1 MSDTNIYGA
10 KDTVRLPGGNE
21 CEFLV
26 SATGEVAGP
35 LSNHAGMVLKCC
47 SEFRTR
53 DHHAI
58 DLTFRFGIPAEHF
71 DGLRDMISQL
81 VNLGLLVSGTD
92 LLKEIAVSCRHDP
105 APISTIGFVTCN
117 RTLALSRSVESAIDN
132 AIRSGR
138 NPEVVVMDD
147 SDESNGELN
156 REAMQAQAD
165 AAAVDLLYA
174 GRKEKE
180 EFARLLTLRWLVPP
194 EVVRFALFD
203 PEGCN
208 HTVGANRNALLLDT
222 IGSLILSL
230 DDDVMCQTV
239 NCPSPG
245 TGVRFSSRYWQ
256 DFWFYPDRE
265 SALREAQ
272 FVEKDIL
279 GAHEAFLGR
288 GIGDVICDQQAE
300 FDGADIGSQ
309 LLRSRVSGNGRILAT
324 MPGIVGDSGMGY
336 SWPFLMARGETH
348 RRLTASESC
357 YRSALASKEVLKVSD
372 RPTFD
377 VSGLFMTTIIGLD
390 NRDLLPPF
398 MPVYRNEDGIFGAI
412 LAKYFDEEYSVHLP
426 WAALH
431 DAATGRGYWPTSASF
446 PPHICD
452 VLPTCINAHAK
463 PASRSRARR
472 LESLGHYLSELGS
485 LPFPEFEQQM
495 RFFVCQQLSRLI
507 VKFENALQ
515 EHADAPGYWTS
526 DVRQTIEL
534 FQNAI
539 SNPNPTQAAGSDG
552 NKKRD
557 EFQRLSQRLLRQ
569 YGELLCAWPSLVA
582 CARDLCRSG
591 HRIAQPVNRP
601 ATVSMSQGVGK
612 EHWAASA

>member
-1 MSDTNIYGA
+1 VLPRDTNIYGA

-35 LSNHAGMVLKCC
+35 LSSHAAMVLKCC
-47 SEFRTR
+47 REFRTR

-58 DLTFRFGIPAEHF
+58 DMTFKFGIPAEHF
-71 DGLRDMISQL
+71 DGLRDMISHL
-81 VNLGLLVSGTD
+81 VNLGLLTSGSD
-92 LLKEIAVSCRHDP
+92 LLKEIAVSCRHDSP
-105 APISTIGFVTCN
+105 PISTIGFVTCN
-117 RTLALSRSVESAIDN
+117 RTVALSRSVKSAIDN

-138 NPEVVVMDD
+138 NPEFVVMDD
-147 SDESNGELN
+147 SDERNAELN
-156 REAMQAQAD
+156 RQAMRAHVDTAS
-165 AAAVDLLYA
+165 VDLLYA
-174 GRKEKE
+174 GRREKE
-180 EFARLLTLRWLVPP
+180 EFARLLATRSQVPP

-203 PEGCN
+203 PEGCG
-208 HTVGANRNALLLDT
+208 HTVGANRNALLLDKV
-222 IGSLILSL
+222 GSLILSL
-230 DDDVMCQTV
+230 DDDVMCQTLDS
-239 NCPSPG
+239 PSPG
-245 TGVRFSSRYWQ
+245 TGVRFSSRHWQ

-265 SALREAQ
+265 SALREAR
-272 FVEKDIL
+272 FVERDIL

-288 GIGDVICDQQAE
+288 GIGDVVCDQQAE
-300 FDGADIGSQ
+300 IDGADIGSQ
-309 LLRSRVSGNGRILAT
+309 LLRSRVSGNGKILVT
-324 MPGIVGDSGMGY
+324 MPGVVGDSGMAF

-348 RRLTASESC
+348 LRLTSSESC

-377 VSGLFMTTIIGLD
+377 VSGLCMTTIIGLD
-390 NRDLLPPF
+390 NQDLLPPF

-431 DAATGRGYWPTSASF
+431 DAESGRGYWPTSDLL

-452 VLPTCINAHAK
+452 VLPTCIDAHAK

-472 LESLGHYLSELGS
+472 LESLGYYLSELGS
-485 LPFPEFEQQM
+485 LPFPEFEQLM
-495 RFFVCQQLSRLI
+495 RLFAFQQLSRLI
-507 VKFENALQ
+507 VKLENVLR

-526 DVRQTIEL
+526 GVEQTIEL
-534 FQNAI
+534 YQKAI
-539 SNPNPTQAAGSDG
+539 SNPDPTQAAWSDG
-552 NKKRD
+552 KQKQD
-557 EFQRLSQRLLRQ
+557 KFQRLSQRLLRK

-582 CARDLCRSG
+582 CAKDLCRSG

-601 ATVSMSQGVGK
+601 AAVSMS
-612 EHWAASA
+612 